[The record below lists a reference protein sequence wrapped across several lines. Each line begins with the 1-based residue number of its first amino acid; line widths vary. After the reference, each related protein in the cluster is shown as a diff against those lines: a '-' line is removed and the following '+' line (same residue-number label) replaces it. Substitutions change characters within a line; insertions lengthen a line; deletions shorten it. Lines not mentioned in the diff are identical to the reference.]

1 MRARRRHQRAVWNV
15 LLFFIDIFETK
26 FAVKMPLWAKGPN
39 EKKNYIIAAR
49 ARVTDSGPVVRTIWF
64 IVHLSIIHFEE
75 SERASEWEA
84 KMKKSILEKR
94 CRLCTGCGARAL
106 CECDNRNS
114 LIFRWQVPTD
124 GNHFRRLGATNT
136 LAHISHICIFRQI
149 HDWHC
154 VMCIF
159 PNIWRSILAKL

>member
-75 SERASEWEA
+75 SERASEKQKWRNQFW
-84 KMKKSILEKR
+84 KSDAG
-94 CRLCTGCGARAL
+94 CVPGAGPGLCVNAII
-106 CECDNRNS
+106 E
-114 LIFRWQVPTD
+114 
-124 GNHFRRLGATNT
+124 
-136 LAHISHICIFRQI
+136 I
-149 HDWHC
+149 H
-154 VMCIF
+154 
-159 PNIWRSILAKL
+159 